1 MHEKWEKDQI
11 LGLLEHKYFMDC
23 QDVAITLDGVN
34 EKQNNLLTE
43 IQKLNSSVRPSNK
56 IKKERQ
62 STK

>member
-1 MHEKWEKDQI
+1 
-11 LGLLEHKYFMDC
+11 MDC
-23 QDVAITLDGVN
+23 QDVAITLDGAN